1 MENIYKINE
10 LQFWQQQ
17 EDSVLFDEQAA
28 HLSTTTPSMPLCG
41 WLTVTLDCRSTL
53 GVSNTER
60 VKWTSQVVRDCPPR
74 NAELYFN
81 LKYQTPSLPTSLQ
94 RWGNSHFYPLIS
106 LELALGERRRFLW
119 STVLGFQVIQGLGK
133 SERGHLIFFPFFL
146 PRSLSF
152 SEAIH
157 WLLSGV
163 PCWKHLATISENPKS
178 KTSDVLLCCFAEME
192 LETIA
197 LRAQQQLAIFYR

>member
-28 HLSTTTPSMPLCG
+28 HLSTPTPSMPLCG

-119 STVLGFQVIQGLGK
+119 STVLGFQVIQALGK
-133 SERGHLIFFPFFL
+133 SERGHLIFFLFSSLVLFRSPRPFIGFYQECL
-146 PRSLSF
+146 AESIWPPSLKTLNRKPQMF
-152 SEAIH
+152 SSAASQR
-157 WLLSGV
+157 WSWR
-163 PCWKHLATISENPKS
+163 P
-178 KTSDVLLCCFAEME
+178 
-192 LETIA
+192 
-197 LRAQQQLAIFYR
+197 

>member
-28 HLSTTTPSMPLCG
+28 SFYYYSQYAPLWVTNG
-41 WLTVTLDCRSTL
+41 DTLDCRSTL

-106 LELALGERRRFLW
+106 LELALGERRRFL
-119 STVLGFQVIQGLGK
+119 
-133 SERGHLIFFPFFL
+133 
-146 PRSLSF
+146 
-152 SEAIH
+152 
-157 WLLSGV
+157 
-163 PCWKHLATISENPKS
+163 
-178 KTSDVLLCCFAEME
+178 
-192 LETIA
+192 
-197 LRAQQQLAIFYR
+197 